1 MRRIELG
8 RARRRCRAIGVCWL
22 LAALLGC
29 GRTDLSAR
37 LADAEIVGVGRDG
50 VRAQTLVVDGDERPA
65 LLTRADVE
73 VRFRGVEVR
82 RGAVLTFGIAVDPD
96 GWKEA
101 RDGILFR
108 VYWKSGVHRRLV
120 YSRYLDPV
128 RRAADRRWV
137 DATVPL
143 TPFMSGIDEEAMT
156 ATITLATT
164 SGPRGDSGRGGAGW
178 GRPQIVYPR
187 RQPAAAADD
196 RPNVVLI
203 SLDTLRADR
212 LGIYGYHRPTS
223 PHIDAWAKRA
233 ATFTQVQ
240 SPANATLDS
249 HMSVLTGLHPDVHG
263 VRALRNPPGQ
273 RRRLDTLDRR
283 RITLAEALRA
293 AGYTTAAFVHASVW
307 MNPEFGFEQGFD
319 TYRVVNHDAALMNG
333 SDVFPWLDQHRR
345 ERFFL
350 FVHYF
355 DIHSDWNRLP
365 YDSPAPF
372 DRQFLPDYS
381 GAFTG
386 CDEGVCV
393 SRYLLQLNRG
403 GGSLPPDDLAY
414 VSALYDGGIAYTDT
428 QIGRLLKRLR
438 DLDLY
443 DDTMVVLFADHGE
456 ELDEHGSFLHEQ
468 LYQEVVGVPLI
479 IGHPTLIPEGRRI
492 DTPVQTLDIMPTVL
506 EAVGVP
512 AEDGV
517 QGRSLLPLLRG
528 DEVDRVPL
536 FSSNGNGKSYAVRD
550 GAWKL
555 IVERTTG
562 TERLYDLRND
572 PEEQHDLSKRH
583 PERTGHLR
591 AALDACVAE
600 NDVARATFDAARA
613 GDAPKHL
620 VPSEA
625 DIERLRNLGYVE

>member
-1 MRRIELG
+1 MSVL
-8 RARRRCRAIGVCWL
+8 CWS

-29 GRTDLSAR
+29 GRTDLSGR
-37 LADAEIVGVGRDG
+37 LADAEIVGVARGG

-73 VRFRGVEVR
+73 VRFRGVDVR
-82 RGAVLTFGIAVDPD
+82 RGAVLTFGIAVDPE
-96 GWKEA
+96 GWKQA
-101 RDGILFR
+101 RDGVLFR
-108 VYWKSGVHRRLV
+108 VFWKSGVHRRLV
-120 YSRYLDPV
+120 YSRYLDPA

-143 TPFMSGIDEEAMT
+143 TPFMADGEEAMT
-156 ATITLATT
+156 TTIVLATT
-164 SGPRGDSGRGGAGW
+164 SGPRGGSAAGGVGW
-178 GRPQIVYPR
+178 GRPQIVYPWR
-187 RQPAAAADD
+187 EPPVAADD

-223 PHIDAWAKRA
+223 PHIDAWARKA
-233 ATFTQVQ
+233 TTFTQVQ

-263 VRALRNPPGQ
+263 VRALRNPPGRGQ
-273 RRRLDTLDRR
+273 RIDTLDRR

-319 TYRVVNHDAALMNG
+319 TYRVVHHDAAQMNG
-333 SDVFPWLDQHRR
+333 GNVFPWLAHYRR

-355 DIHSDWNRLP
+355 DIHSDWTRLP

-372 DRQFLPDYS
+372 DRQFLPDYR

-386 CDEGVCV
+386 CSDGVCA

-403 GGSLPPDDLAY
+403 GGSLPPADLAY
-414 VSALYDGGIAYTDT
+414 VSALYDGGIAYTDA
-428 QIGRLLKRLR
+428 QIGALLKKLR

-506 EAVGVP
+506 DAAGVP

-528 DEVDRVPL
+528 DGVGSALL
-536 FSSNGNGKSYAVRD
+536 FSSNGNGRSYAVRD
-550 GAWKL
+550 GDWKL
-555 IVERTTG
+555 IVDRTTG
-562 TERLYDLRND
+562 TDRLYDLGDD
-572 PEEQHDLSKRH
+572 PGEQHDLSKRH
-583 PERTGHLR
+583 PQRAGRLR
-591 AALDACVAE
+591 AALDAWVAD
-600 NDVARATFDAARA
+600 NDASKATFDADRA
-613 GDAPKHL
+613 GDAPEHL
-620 VPSEA
+620 LPSEA
-625 DIERLRNLGYVE
+625 DIEFLRNLGYVE